1 MLKGGESMKVIS
13 ICDHKGGVGKTTTA
27 GALAQGLAKKKKNK
41 VLLIDGDPQGTA
53 TSSVYG
59 VTDIRHTL
67 YDVITGKVTASRAV
81 ISTEAGDLIPYDKQL
96 ANLDIE
102 YQTNNVKQ
110 MMKNY
115 GRLKEALTSL
125 EGSYTHVIIDT
136 APGLASLI
144 TWQALTA
151 SDNVLIPIVCSPD
164 NYDNLK
170 LTIEDVENIKEV
182 TNPDIN
188 ISGVFFNLHGGRSNI
203 MKQFEELYKDTCKQ
217 YGIKLLKTT
226 VRRSVT
232 VQEAHALGQSLFDYS
247 PKAPV
252 TNDYKSLIEE
262 LKF

>member
-1 MLKGGESMKVIS
+1 MKIIS
-13 ICDHKGGVGKTTTA
+13 VCDHKGGVGKTTTA
-27 GALAQGLAKKKKNK
+27 AALAQGLAKKKKNK

-59 VTDIRHTL
+59 VTTVHHTL
-67 YDVITGKVTASRAV
+67 YDVITGKVNASRAV
-81 ISTEAGDLIPYDKQL
+81 ISTGAGDLIPYDKQL

-110 MMKNY
+110 MLKNY
-115 GRLKEALTSL
+115 GRLKEALKDL
-125 EGSYTHVIIDT
+125 GGVYTHVIIDT

-151 SDNVLIPIVCSPD
+151 SDTVIIPIVCSPD

-182 TNPDIN
+182 TNPDIQ
-188 ISGVFFNLHGGRSNI
+188 IAGVFFNLHGGRSNI
-203 MKQFEELYKDTCKQ
+203 MKQFEELYKTTCKQ
-217 YGIKLLKTT
+217 YGIKLLKTA

-232 VQEAHALGQSLFDYS
+232 VQEAHALGQSLFDYA

-252 TNDYKSLIEE
+252 TLDYKSLIDE
-262 LKF
+262 LKL